1 MKYLLI
7 LLFLFSTH
15 SFSGEIDGKG
25 LDCFETRLIED
36 QDTEGLDAQ
45 WREMFWFNNGMVQK
59 VRGGSF
65 EEYPKRKK
73 LREMKIGKLNILQ
86 IMKLFVGQEPVVHI
100 SP

>member
-36 QDTEGLDAQ
+36 QDTEGLDDQ
-45 WREMFWFNNGMVQK
+45 
-59 VRGGSF
+59 
-65 EEYPKRKK
+65 
-73 LREMKIGKLNILQ
+73 
-86 IMKLFVGQEPVVHI
+86 
-100 SP
+100 

>member
-1 MKYLLI
+1 
-7 LLFLFSTH
+7 
-15 SFSGEIDGKG
+15 
-25 LDCFETRLIED
+25 
-36 QDTEGLDAQ
+36 
-45 WREMFWFNNGMVQK
+45 MFWFNNGMVQK